1 MEFAMNVHYLEIV
14 ASDVDAV
21 CAAYEAAHG
30 IKFGSADPLLGGAR
44 TAPLPA
50 GGSIGVRG
58 PLRDTEEP
66 VVRPYWLVDDI
77 EAALDAATRQA
88 AVVAHSPLGIPGRG
102 AFAIY
107 IQGDVDHGLWQLCFP
122 ASLAPLWHGS
132 RFFRSLGG
140 SGIFSKRAVT
150 LALDAAWRRRAPKRA
165 IADR

>member
-1 MEFAMNVHYLEIV
+1 MKVHFLEIV

-44 TAPLPA
+44 TAPLPD

-77 EAALDAATRQA
+77 EAALGAASKQGA
-88 AVVAHSPLGIPGRG
+88 LVAHPPLEIPGKG
-102 AFAIY
+102 TFAIY
-107 IQGDVDHGLWQLCFP
+107 IQGGVHHGLWQL
-122 ASLAPLWHGS
+122 
-132 RFFRSLGG
+132 
-140 SGIFSKRAVT
+140 
-150 LALDAAWRRRAPKRA
+150 
-165 IADR
+165 